1 MGRQRLLSKVTA
13 PRFWAVL
20 DEAVLRR
27 PIGGSEVMREQVDYL
42 IKMAEHPA
50 VTLQIVPFRVGGHSA
65 AGGPFSILRFAEP
78 ELSDVVY
85 LEQLTSALYID
96 KPTEVDRYLEVM
108 ERLCVQAETAADTSK
123 LLEKIHDQ
131 IPVLAVLARGPT
143 PGTPRM
149 RSAPRGGASP
159 THRPLTGHKA
169 RFAGPVTIASP

>member
-1 MGRQRLLSKVTA
+1 MKVIIVGCGRVGARLARQLDAEGHTV
-13 PRFWAVL
+13 AVVDQQVSAFDRL
-20 DEAVLRR
+20 GREFRGNMIVGNCIDEAVLRR
-27 PIGGSEVMREQVDYL
+27 PIGGSEVMREQVEYL

-50 VTLQIVPFRVGGHSA
+50 VTLQSVPFRVGGHSA

-123 LLEKIHDQ
+123 VLEKIHDQ
-131 IPVLAVLARGPT
+131 MPY
-143 PGTPRM
+143 
-149 RSAPRGGASP
+149 
-159 THRPLTGHKA
+159 
-169 RFAGPVTIASP
+169 

>member
-1 MGRQRLLSKVTA
+1 
-13 PRFWAVL
+13 
-20 DEAVLRR
+20 VLRR
-27 PIGGSEVMREQVDYL
+27 PIGGSEVMREQVEYL

-78 ELSDVVY
+78 ELPDVVY

-123 LLEKIHDQ
+123 VLEKIHDQ
-131 IPVLAVLARGPT
+131 MPY
-143 PGTPRM
+143 
-149 RSAPRGGASP
+149 
-159 THRPLTGHKA
+159 
-169 RFAGPVTIASP
+169 